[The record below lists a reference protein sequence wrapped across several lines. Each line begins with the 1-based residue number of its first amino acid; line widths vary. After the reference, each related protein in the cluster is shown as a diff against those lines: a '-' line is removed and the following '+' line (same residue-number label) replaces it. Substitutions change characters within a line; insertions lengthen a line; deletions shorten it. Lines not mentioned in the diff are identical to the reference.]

1 MKTLFRALLAFFLAP
16 APPIPHTRATTR
28 EFKDRG
34 FPPVHKNSRTKIRD

>member
-1 MKTLFRALLAFFLAP
+1 MKSIIRALLAFFLAP

-34 FPPVHKNSRTKIRD
+34 FPPMPQSSRSKLRD